1 MTIRYCTIWG
11 YVERQFYLLDLWRKQ
26 VSFPELRKALLGLDQ
41 KWDPSLMIVEAV
53 GSGMSL
59 YQDLK
64 DELGKYVTSSHPQ
77 GNKAHRFEAV
87 TLLMEK
93 GRVWIPNSA
102 PWLETLFKELQAF
115 PHGKHDDQVD
125 SISQMLYWWKNAIQS
140 TRTRCNPRAR
150 REIPTNYNAAA
161 THKITVRHI
170 QSPYM
175 PDLCKLCLVTAAADA
190 DT

>member
-1 MTIRYCTIWG
+1 
-11 YVERQFYLLDLWRKQ
+11 LND
-26 VSFPELRKALLGLDQ
+26 A
-41 KWDPSLMIVEAV
+41 
-53 GSGMSL
+53 
-59 YQDLK
+59 
-64 DELGKYVTSSHPQ
+64 LGKYVIQNRPT

-125 SISQMLYWWKNAIQS
+125 SISQMLYRWERVIQL
-140 TRTRCNPRAR
+140 TRTRCNPNAR
-150 REIPTNYNAAA
+150 REIPTNYKAAA

-175 PDLCKLCLVTAAADA
+175 PDLW
-190 DT
+190 